1 MPKKTKGCLMAGVAI
16 LPKTEPSSPVP
27 EQDRGVIVVEHPD
40 DDEIAALCLMGSMTI
55 PGIAGDAVVRR
66 VVARNRDSLFG
77 IFRLREGV
85 RDDRIPLG
93 FYANLLPS
101 DAGLEAI
108 KAGEFDVADP
118 PVELL
123 VPTGDR
129 PAAVYSWA
137 VLAPGLFEKT
147 LPMLANKMGDLY
159 ADLPILTAAATA
171 AGKKTVNRRGF
182 RTDDNGLSTYDQT
195 SDARRSFKRVKA

>member
-1 MPKKTKGCLMAGVAI
+1 MVGVAI
-16 LPKTEPSSPVP
+16 LPENEPVSPVP
-27 EQDRGVIVVEHPD
+27 EQDRGIIVVEHPHE
-40 DDEIAALCLMGSMTI
+40 DEIATLCLMGSMTI
-55 PGIAGDAVVRR
+55 RGLAGDAVVRR

-77 IFRLREGV
+77 IFRIREGV
-85 RDDRIPLG
+85 RDQRIPLG

-101 DAGLEAI
+101 AEGLAAIQAGT
-108 KAGEFDVADP
+108 FDVSDP
-118 PVELL
+118 PTELL
-123 VPTGDR
+123 VPTGER

-137 VLAPGLFEKT
+137 VLAEGLFEKT

-182 RTDDNGLSTYDQT
+182 KTDEKGLSTYDQT
-195 SDARRSFKRVKA
+195 SDARRSFKRVKS